1 MSKSLVPRDPDQAQG
16 IIDSVKHDGVTA
28 GIVVAGIVAH
38 AVVPVV
44 GWAAFPVA
52 GAILVIRAVRR
63 GRRRNR

>member
-1 MSKSLVPRDPDQAQG
+1 MSTSLVPRGPDQAQG

-52 GAILVIRAVRR
+52 GAFLIVRAVRR
-63 GRRRNR
+63 GLRKNR